1 MAIRNHNASQTFEE
15 WRVEFNELAVDVG
28 DIGAGITGTTIA
40 GTPIYTS
47 AETSLEGIITDIN
60 GLVSGTS
67 AFDTISFEGATDD
80 DFETT
85 ISGYDVTQD
94 RALTLPNA
102 DGVLGTEG
110 YAIAVAIALG

>member
-40 GTPIYTS
+40 GAPIYTS

-60 GLVSGTS
+60 G
-67 AFDTISFEGATDD
+67 
-80 DFETT
+80 
-85 ISGYDVTQD
+85 
-94 RALTLPNA
+94 
-102 DGVLGTEG
+102 
-110 YAIAVAIALG
+110 